1 MKKGFA
7 ALLAII
13 GLLNPLAC
21 SKKTD
26 AAKDPSPAAKLK
38 PRPASYKGPKLSL
51 PMRFAPARFAATENL
66 DIKATIFLLGEDIP
80 KEVPKEIP
88 MNISVKIAAD
98 TEIESASSS
107 SGDQAISFIIRR
119 MKMAATGMGGNMSY
133 DSEAPSSSNS
143 EMDSALRPIIG
154 EKAAI
159 IIDKNGKFLRFDGS
173 TAAIF
178 LAASPDEVASG
189 GTGGVAAQF
198 APLLK
203 EMYSEHWGEMLPKTP
218 VGPGD
223 RWEGTMRIKSTPMI
237 GKLEFQ
243 FYCLLQDIE
252 DTPAGKVAVID
263 FVGEV
268 SIYNKPLEGGQFPK
282 GVNAKLKNLDIAVQ
296 GTARFNV
303 DLGIG
308 TEMKMTTSAKGT
320 IRIAPPGGE
329 KPGEMR
335 LDMNMGYDVLWT
347 KKP

>member
-1 MKKGFA
+1 MKKGLA

-13 GLLNPLAC
+13 GLLNALAC

-51 PMRFAPARFAATENL
+51 PMKFAPAKFAATENL
-66 DIKATIFLLGEDIP
+66 DIKATIFLQGEDIP

-98 TEIESASSS
+98 TEVESASSS
-107 SGDQAISFIIRR
+107 SGDQAISFIIRQV
-119 MKMAATGMGGNMSY
+119 KTSANAMGQNISY
-133 DSEAPSSSNS
+133 DSDDSSSGNPQMAS
-143 EMDSALRPIIG
+143 VFRPIIG

-159 IIDKNGKFLRFDGS
+159 IFDKNGKFVRFDGS

-178 LAASPDEVASG
+178 LAASPDDVASG
-189 GTGGVAAQF
+189 RSNDIAAQF

-223 RWEGTMRIKSTPMI
+223 RWEGTMRIKNSPMI
-237 GKLEFQ
+237 GKVDVQ
-243 FYCLLQDIE
+243 FYCLLQDFE

-263 FVGEV
+263 LIGEV
-268 SIYNKPLEGGQFPK
+268 SIYNKPLEGGPIPK
-282 GVNAKLKNLDIAVQ
+282 EAGAKLKNLDIAVQ

-335 LDMNMGYDVLWT
+335 LDMNMGYDILWT